1 MTGGALR
8 RGVGFILGLALMA
21 VTVVALDRASSSAG
35 DVLAHSR
42 AQGLESDAYF
52 YTEVG
57 DVLAFLDD
65 EGRYGAPR
73 LARSPAP

>member
-1 MTGGALR
+1 MTGGPLR
-8 RGVGFILGLALMA
+8 RWMALVLGLALVA

-35 DVLAHSR
+35 DVLAQSR
-42 AQGLESDAYF
+42 TQGLESDAYF

-57 DVLAFLDD
+57 DVRAFLDD

>member
-1 MTGGALR
+1 MRGGALR
-8 RGVGFILGLALMA
+8 RWMGLVLGLTLMA
-21 VTVVALDRASSSAG
+21 VTVVALDRATPSAG
-35 DVLAHSR
+35 DVLAQAR
-42 AQGLESDAYF
+42 TQGLESDAYF

-57 DVLAFLDD
+57 DVRAFLDD